1 MSEWLRL
8 KHVAEVVTSN
18 VDKLKSES
26 EVPVRLINYT
36 DVYYGDRLT
45 PDLPLMW
52 ATASASEIA
61 RHRVVDG
68 DVLITK
74 DSETADDIGVAAYVE
89 STEDDMVCGYHL
101 SRIRTKTSIADARYL
116 FWALT
121 GNHAR
126 GQMTVAATGVTRF
139 GLRADSIRSLAI
151 RVPSRREQRAIAGY
165 LDIETGRIDA
175 LLSKKRRMIELLEER
190 VGSLIDEML
199 LAEGYVGKEP
209 DDPLD
214 GAWEKLPAGWHVM
227 PVKHL
232 VGHLNSGA
240 WGGEPGENEIEMP
253 VATTAQISSDGQ
265 FDVCGMARRS
275 FSRPE
280 VAKFACRP
288 GDIVVVKS
296 SGSATNIISGKAGLV
311 GDDHKTFVFSNFLM
325 NLRPNR
331 DVVEPRYLYMCL
343 ISTLTRERIKRMV
356 SATTYP
362 NLRVEEYLSSTLP
375 VPPIVEQHRLVE
387 EVGNQILEMRH
398 LSSLTRKS
406 LDLLTE
412 RRQALITAAVAGE
425 LCVSEVAV

>member
-1 MSEWLRL
+1 MRWPKVRGRYLFR
-8 KHVAEVVTSN
+8 EVN
-18 VDKLKSES
+18 E
-26 EVPVRLINYT
+26 RGY
-36 DVYYGDRLT
+36 
-45 PDLPLMW
+45 DLPL
-52 ATASASEIA
+52 ASVTRHGGVEFRSDLEIEVWNPSSNTSHYKRA
-61 RHRVVDG
+61 KPRDFVIGLRSFQSGIGYSTIEGLVSPAYT
-68 DVLITK
+68 VLRPVSPAVYEPFFK
-74 DSETADDIGVAAYVE
+74 HLFKSDIYISRLENVAQGIRQGRTI
-89 STEDDMVCGYHL
+89 STEDFYNIPV
-101 SRIRTKTSIADARYL
+101 SVP
-116 FWALT
+116 
-121 GNHAR
+121 
-126 GQMTVAATGVTRF
+126 TVA
-139 GLRADSIRSLAI
+139 
-151 RVPSRREQRAIAGY
+151 EQRAIADY

-175 LLSKKRRMIELLEER
+175 LISKKRRMIEILEER
-190 VGSLIDEML
+190 VGSVIDEML

-214 GAWEKLPAGWHVM
+214 GVWEKLPAGWHVM

-232 VGHLNSGA
+232 VSHLNSGA

-253 VATTAQISSDGQ
+253 VTTTAQISSDGQ

-275 FSRPE
+275 FSKPE

-311 GDDHKTFVFSNFLM
+311 GDDDKTFVFSNFLM

-331 DVVEPRYLYMCL
+331 DMVEPRYLYMCL

-375 VPPIVEQHRLVE
+375 VPPVVEQHRLVE
-387 EVGNQILEMRH
+387 EVGTQISEMRH

-412 RRQALITAAVAGE
+412 RRQALITEAVTGQWAVPGVAA
-425 LCVSEVAV
+425 